1 MSVYYALFKDGERV
15 KEIPPFMW
23 PGDVAIKASVKGCKP
38 IEDDMKKWMKK
49 DILDRMFVSL
59 SDRIERY
66 RRRINNIVD
75 EYGLMDFDE
84 GYIIKAVHS
93 ETKEE
98 SL

>member
-15 KEIPPFMW
+15 KEIPLSMW
-23 PGDVAIKASVKGCKP
+23 PGDVAIKASVKGCNP